1 MNFELRKSLTLH
13 PTENMHKLMEQI
25 EEYKRLKDDQT
36 QGQLK
41 EKYPVPERQEKRI
54 DLAPLRPRRNFF
66 PPNPIPRTETMSLVF
81 KEPVHHIL
89 ERIKHEPYFKWPNKM
104 SGDASQR
111 NQNLNCSYHRE
122 QGHTTEDCRVLQDRL
137 NHLVKI
143 GHLKK
148 FSVPNQTPRSNSQGF
163 KQP

>member
-13 PTENMHKLMEQI
+13 PIENMHKLMEQI

-89 ERIKHEPYFKWPNKM
+89 ERIKHE
-104 SGDASQR
+104 
-111 NQNLNCSYHRE
+111 L
-122 QGHTTEDCRVLQDRL
+122 
-137 NHLVKI
+137 I
-143 GHLKK
+143 
-148 FSVPNQTPRSNSQGF
+148 SNGLI
-163 KQP
+163 K